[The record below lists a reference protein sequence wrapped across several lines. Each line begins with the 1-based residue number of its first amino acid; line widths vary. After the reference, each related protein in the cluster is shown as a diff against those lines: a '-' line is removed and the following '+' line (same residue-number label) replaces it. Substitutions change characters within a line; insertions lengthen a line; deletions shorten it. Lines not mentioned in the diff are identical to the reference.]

1 MATADETSK
10 NNQTGLKKRNN
21 KVVCKKRK
29 ILYICIITLAL
40 LFMGF
45 SYFLGKQVVAGSTQ
59 LVTNENTSNIPDQSW
74 IEENFSV
81 KYEIEKISLTST
93 FDGHIIPADFI
104 YSTDRNRNI
113 VIMVHGL
120 GGNRYSNY
128 HVAELFLENGYNVIT
143 YDQRSSNENTAEK
156 TTFGYWE
163 KFDLI
168 DCINFAKEIAPEK
181 NIGVWGRSFGG
192 ATAIQAAAHKN
203 TQSKLS
209 WIILDCPVS
218 SMEWMIKEN
227 MKNMDIGIP
236 INYMVWC
243 GNIVNKIEL
252 GFTYKDADSAK
263 AAANIQIPSLI
274 INSKADKLTPYFMG
288 EEIYNNINCSKKS
301 LWTVSDCEHIEMWEK
316 HNAEYRSNVLDFLQ
330 NIA

>member
-1 MATADETSK
+1 MATANETSK
-10 NNQTGLKKRNN
+10 DNQPKFKKGTN
-21 KVVCKKRK
+21 KIVCKKRK
-29 ILYICIITLAL
+29 ILCICIITLAL

-59 LVTNENTSNIPDQSW
+59 LVTNENTSNVPDKSW
-74 IEENFSV
+74 IEEDFSA

-104 YSTDRNRNI
+104 YSTDRHRNI

-168 DCINFAKEIAPEK
+168 DYIDFAKEIAPEK

-192 ATAIQAAAHKN
+192 ATAIQAAA
-203 TQSKLS
+203 
-209 WIILDCPVS
+209 
-218 SMEWMIKEN
+218 
-227 MKNMDIGIP
+227 
-236 INYMVWC
+236 
-243 GNIVNKIEL
+243 
-252 GFTYKDADSAK
+252 
-263 AAANIQIPSLI
+263 NIQIPSLI
-274 INSKADKLTPYFMG
+274 INSKADTLTPYFMG
-288 EEIYNNINCSKKS
+288 KEIYDNINCSKKS

-330 NIA
+330 KID